1 MFDDL
6 NRLLA
11 SAAIERATLL
21 ANHVLASEPVA
32 AERLRPH
39 AGKRLRVQIDE
50 LPGWLPA
57 LPQLAFAV
65 TRAGLL
71 EWQAEAVEVV
81 DAELVLRVSAA
92 QAPAIASQVL
102 AGQKP
107 PLAIEGDVA
116 LAADVGWLVE
126 NLRWDI
132 AADLERLLPP
142 AVVQQ
147 LVVVGRRLREGLR
160 SLLGT
165 LRRGAT
171 GA

>member
-1 MFDDL
+1 MFDAL

-11 SAAIERATLL
+11 PAAIERATLL

-32 AERLRPH
+32 SERLRAH
-39 AGKRLRVQIDE
+39 AGKRVRVQIDE

-57 LPQLAFAV
+57 LPQLSFAV

-71 EWQAEAVEVV
+71 EWQGESDE
-81 DAELVLRVSAA
+81 AELVLRVSAA

-102 AGQKP
+102 SGQKP
-107 PLAIEGDVA
+107 PLAIEGDAA

-126 NLRWDI
+126 NLRWDLT
-132 AADLERLLPP
+132 ADLERVLPP
-142 AVVQQ
+142 PVVQQ
-147 LVVVGRRLREGLR
+147 LVLVGRVLRSGLR

-165 LRRGAT
+165 LRRGAP